1 MRSRCGESERDHS
14 HVLKARGHLDLPTET
29 KTPAP
34 RSFRQKKSHSGP
46 AVSVARLA
54 LALTGVLR
62 EAADWRSN
70 NEQLLS
76 SPPTRPRVLYELRR
90 DDV

>member
-70 NEQLLS
+70 TVYPN
-76 SPPTRPRVLYELRR
+76 
-90 DDV
+90 

>member
-29 KTPAP
+29 NPRPAFL
-34 RSFRQKKSHSGP
+34 SSKKSHSGP